1 MSSFRT
7 GIRLTVWSGLWI
19 SALLWA
25 ANMQLGQ
32 ILPYVDC
39 AQRIRYSAYVSAAM
53 AVLAL
58 AAGYASWRS
67 AHSSP
72 RGFGS
77 PSTIRFAG
85 SLSALSALV
94 FVFALIMQ
102 AMASVVLTGCER

>member
-1 MSSFRT
+1 MSVYRT

-19 SALLWA
+19 SGLLWA
-25 ANMQLGQ
+25 ANMELGQ

-39 AQRIRYSAYVSAAM
+39 AQRIRYSAFASAVMTA
-53 AVLAL
+53 LAL
-58 AAGYASWRS
+58 AAAFASWRS

-85 SLSALSALV
+85 GLSALSALV
-94 FVFALIMQ
+94 FAFALIMQ
-102 AMASVVLTGCER
+102 TMASVVLTGCER